1 MAEFNELGLYLK
13 AKRVESGYTQA
24 ELAGKLGDVH
34 SQFVSNWERGLCA
47 PPSHAFQD
55 LIAILKLN
63 REKLVD
69 VMLIDSQKVI
79 EGKVYKKKSKA
90 GKKTA

>member
-1 MAEFNELGLYLK
+1 MAEFKHMGTYLRQ
-13 AKRVESGYTQA
+13 KRLDSGYTQS
-24 ELAGKLGDVH
+24 ELASSLGDVH

-47 PPSHAFQD
+47 PPGHSLHK
-55 LIAILKLN
+55 LIDVLKLS

-69 VMLIDSQKVI
+69 VMLEDSRVVI
-79 EGKVYKKKSKA
+79 ESKVFKKKSKA

>member
-1 MAEFNELGLYLK
+1 MAEFKNMGTYLRQ
-13 AKRVESGYTQA
+13 KRLDSGYTQS
-24 ELAGKLGDVH
+24 ELASSLGDVH

-47 PPSHAFQD
+47 PPGHSLHK
-55 LIAILKLN
+55 LIDVLKLS

-69 VMLIDSQKVI
+69 VMLEDSRVVI
-79 EGKVYKKKSKA
+79 ESKVFKKKSKA

>member
-1 MAEFNELGLYLK
+1 MAEFNQLGQYLK
-13 AKRVESGYTQA
+13 EKRVESGYTQA
-24 ELAGKLGDVH
+24 ELANKLGDVH

-63 REKLVD
+63 REKLVE
-69 VMLIDSQKVI
+69 VMLVDSQSVI
-79 EGKVYKKKSKA
+79 EAKV
-90 GKKTA
+90 

>member
-1 MAEFNELGLYLK
+1 MAEFNQLGQYLK
-13 AKRVESGYTQA
+13 EKRVESGYTQA

-55 LIAILKLN
+55 LIGILKLN
-63 REKLVD
+63 REKLVE
-69 VMLIDSQKVI
+69 VMLVDSQKVI
-79 EGKVYKKKSKA
+79 ESKVYKKKGKA